1 MACTCLALA
10 LAGTFA
16 ARLPDALLSD
26 ELNLGLIGRGLGLG
40 LAPAQAA
47 QETGPRA

>member
-1 MACTCLALA
+1 MGRTCPRLTLTRT
-10 LAGTFA
+10 LA